1 MDNDRMG
8 LSSRIPFHARHR
20 DGAHRRHDPRQAA
33 PERSRNAALCCGLI
47 LGLIWPPVAAIAD
60 PLRIATYQVELS
72 RDGPGLLVR
81 DLMSGTD
88 PQIAAVVAVIA
99 RADADVILLTDL
111 DYDHGRVALTLL
123 ADALAAAG
131 APYPHRL
138 ALAPNTGVFT
148 GLDLDGNRRLA
159 EARDAMGYGR
169 FAGDGGMA
177 ILSRLPIADDRVQ
190 DMSAFLWRDLPGALL
205 PPDLAPDVARI
216 QRLSS
221 TAHWAVPLTLPS
233 GSLTLMAW
241 HASPPVFDGPEDR
254 NGRRNH
260 DEAAFWRHY
269 LDGALPFAPP
279 DGPFVLLGDANLDPA
294 DGEGRNGALLALLT
308 DARLQDPA
316 PRSAS
321 PHADPGQ
328 SGDPATD
335 TAAFPDGPGAL
346 RVDYVLPSR
355 DLSVIASG
363 VIWPA
368 PDDPLAATA
377 AIASRHRLVW
387 VDVAL
392 P

>member
-1 MDNDRMG
+1 M
-8 LSSRIPFHARHR
+8 
-20 DGAHRRHDPRQAA
+20 
-33 PERSRNAALCCGLI
+33 
-47 LGLIWPPVAAIAD
+47 WPPVAAIAD

-148 GLDLDGNRRLA
+148 GFDLDGNGRLA

-205 PPDLAPDVARI
+205 PPDLTPDVARI

-221 TAHWAVPLTLPS
+221 TAHWSVPLVLPS
-233 GSLTLMAW
+233 GALTLLTW

-279 DGPFVLLGDANLDPA
+279 DGPFVLLGDANLDPT

-308 DARLQDPA
+308 DPRLQDPA

-321 PHADPGQ
+321 PHADPGHT
-328 SGDPATD
+328 GDPATD

-355 DLSVIASG
+355 DLTVIASG

-387 VDVAL
+387 VDVTL